1 MASRIKK
8 EPRKDSASSSNAR
21 KDSAGREAINRS
33 TADNLK
39 LSDYA
44 CIPDQL
50 GRKASPVQYS
60 DSNNNNTNSAPIV
73 TKENRSWHSYLQNVP
88 LPPTSPSVLLSGS
101 SSNTDIDS
109 NLTFLDYYCNVKSVS
124 DESPDSNQ
132 SHQPALCT
140 NDLESSLR
148 NLANDGS
155 SQPELN
161 HSDLMSA
168 TNHSDPDMSSIVLP
182 PFTSPSKSSTV
193 FQAQE
198 RYKFSLEAP
207 ASIVHKWTGDAL
219 TYINKGQFYNINF
232 EATPESNPSTTRL
245 KSILHLVFREEK
257 EPDNEMSHWQ
267 YWYSQQPNPNQ
278 RAFDIDRKSCQNVE
292 ERIEEIAYNAVAF
305 YWNPADNA
313 KIAAR
318 INCLSTDFSPQKGVK
333 GIPLH
338 LQIDTYEDLTSSDVE
353 PVHRA
358 FCKVKIFRD
367 KGAER
372 KNKDESKT
380 ARKRIQKML
389 KAHTQSVDASSAIME
404 STPSSTYLTPTTPLG
419 PKPVLFMPYM
429 NIETSNRLVL
439 KKQLVFQRLENVNNT
454 STGSSNPSSSFF
466 TTVRERENKRSF
478 TYALAVTK
486 DVLADLEVATPV
498 VKTPRVARPIPPAV
512 TIYVKKEEE
521 TAYHALMLKNCT
533 VAELVDCLAKK
544 YGVRTDMITGVYKR
558 TKKGILVNMDDQIV
572 EHFQDEDDFE
582 IQLNFDNQTGHFDLI
597 LKIT

>member
-1 MASRIKK
+1 
-8 EPRKDSASSSNAR
+8 
-21 KDSAGREAINRS
+21 
-33 TADNLK
+33 
-39 LSDYA
+39 
-44 CIPDQL
+44 
-50 GRKASPVQYS
+50 
-60 DSNNNNTNSAPIV
+60 
-73 TKENRSWHSYLQNVP
+73 
-88 LPPTSPSVLLSGS
+88 
-101 SSNTDIDS
+101 
-109 NLTFLDYYCNVKSVS
+109 
-124 DESPDSNQ
+124 
-132 SHQPALCT
+132 
-140 NDLESSLR
+140 
-148 NLANDGS
+148 
-155 SQPELN
+155 
-161 HSDLMSA
+161 
-168 TNHSDPDMSSIVLP
+168 
-182 PFTSPSKSSTV
+182 
-193 FQAQE
+193 
-198 RYKFSLEAP
+198 
-207 ASIVHKWTGDAL
+207 
-219 TYINKGQFYNINF
+219 
-232 EATPESNPSTTRL
+232 
-245 KSILHLVFREEK
+245 SILHLVFREEK

-429 NIETSNRLVL
+429 NIETSNRLV
-439 KKQLVFQRLENVNNT
+439 ENVNNT
-454 STGSSNPSSSFF
+454 PTGSSNPSSSFF
-466 TTVRERENKRSF
+466 TTVRYKNIFFS
-478 TYALAVTK
+478 
-486 DVLADLEVATPV
+486 
-498 VKTPRVARPIPPAV
+498 V